1 MGKGRGLHYVPQVKD
16 VYKREIG
23 FSLVPSCFGKNGK
36 MRTYSARPRHNQ
48 VLDEDRVVSEM
59 CEEFGLPKNRVIQQ
73 IQQISDYLVS
83 RIRKGYQVTFGG
95 FTIGLSISGNF
106 DAMNAEF
113 DPAKNKI
120 EVVVSPRY
128 ELKDAVAYLKPVNE
142 TPNTSRPCLEVVAC
156 EGVKFV
162 RGENR
167 IAVGKICHLNGTEF
181 ADNGKGMVDGVWLED
196 ESGKAVAQAEIIKYD
211 ASRMDLRFNGAIAT
225 GSYQIVLRRMNTD
238 GKSYALA
245 RLKVKIV
252 SAS

>member
-1 MGKGRGLHYVPQVKD
+1 MKSGRGVHYVPHVKD
-16 VYKREIG
+16 VYKREVA
-23 FSLVPSCFGKNGK
+23 FSLVPSNLGKKGK
-36 MRTYSARPRHNQ
+36 SCSYSARLTHNQ

-59 CEEFGLPKNRVIQQ
+59 CEEFNLPKNRVVQQ

-95 FTIGLSISGNF
+95 ITVGLSISGKF

-113 DPAKNKI
+113 DPEKNKI

-142 TPNTSRPCLEVVAC
+142 TNTSRPQLEVVAC

-167 IAVGKICHLNGTEF
+167 IAAGRVCHLNGTEF
-181 ADNGKGMVDGVWLED
+181 AEGKRGMVDGVWLED
-196 ESGKAVAQAEIIKYD
+196 ASGELVAEATIIKYD
-211 ASRMDLRFNGAIAT
+211 VSRMDLRFDASIT
-225 GSYQIVLRRMNTD
+225 PGSYQLVLRRMNAG

-245 RLKVKIV
+245 RLKVEV
-252 SAS
+252 VAA